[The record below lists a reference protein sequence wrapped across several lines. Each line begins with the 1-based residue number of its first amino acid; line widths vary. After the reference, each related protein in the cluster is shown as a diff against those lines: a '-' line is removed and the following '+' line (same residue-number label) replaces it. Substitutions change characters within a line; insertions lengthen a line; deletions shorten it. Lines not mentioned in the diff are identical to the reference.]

1 MYSPYLYG
9 RGSELLALREL
20 AASCTN
26 AELFIPIIEPVLT
39 KTDKLIRCLEILSEK
54 NKRVMLVIN
63 PKQHEFSKDIEAR
76 RKFVATI
83 KNNLGKCKTLI
94 PTLIVDSSVA
104 IETLNAF
111 LKAFEGSNVALIY
124 NKPSISDVEFSK
136 LTKLKFIEFHITI
149 DGNVTDFQFNEI
161 PKNKLIEVKDN
172 FVKLDK
178 NADYSGQ
185 EVFTDKHKK
194 IGKTVLGIGDFTI
207 VGKKLEIGGGKAGA
221 VASHLIYKHP
231 ASGDIWIEH
240 FVSND
245 TDRDIGDVASKFL
258 QMTDKIEKEV
268 RTRATEYGSNKAL
281 EKYNEHYKSRTFPGL
296 GKNKEYQ
303 IRHHIQ
309 HIIDVISGKI

>member
-20 AASCTN
+20 AESCTN
-26 AELFIPIIEPVLT
+26 TELFIPIIEPVLT
-39 KTDKLIRCLEILSEK
+39 KTDKLIRCLEVLSEK
-54 NKRVMLVIN
+54 NKRVMLVVN

-83 KNNLGKCKTLI
+83 KTNLNKCNTLI
-94 PTLIVDSSVA
+94 PALMVDLSVSIA
-104 IETLNAF
+104 TIDGF
-111 LKAFEGSNVALIY
+111 LKAFDDTNVALIY
-124 NKPSISDVEFSK
+124 NKPSISDMEFSR
-136 LTKLKFIEFHITI
+136 LTKFKVIEFHITT

-185 EVFTDKHKK
+185 EIFTDKHKK

-221 VASHLIYKHP
+221 VASHLVYKHP
-231 ASGDIWIEH
+231 TSGDIWIEH

-245 TDRDIGDVASKFL
+245 TDRDVGDVASKFL
-258 QMTDKIEKEV
+258 QMTDKIEKAV
-268 RTRATEYGSNKAL
+268 STRKTEYGSNNAL
-281 EKYNEHYKSRTFPGL
+281 DKYNEHYISRTFPGL